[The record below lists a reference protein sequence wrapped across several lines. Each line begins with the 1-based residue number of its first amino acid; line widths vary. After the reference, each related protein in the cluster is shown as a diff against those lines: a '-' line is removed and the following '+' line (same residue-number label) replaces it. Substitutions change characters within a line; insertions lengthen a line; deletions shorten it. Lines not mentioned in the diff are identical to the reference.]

1 MSNVIRV
8 FVEKR
13 EGFDVEARHMLADLR
28 DNLGLTKLTGL
39 RLLVFP
45 LVSAAVLWGVERCW
59 GHGEGEA
66 VMLVT
71 LLCAIGPSAT
81 TITQLAQMFRSPESR
96 YVSSVNAVTTLLC
109 VVTMPIMILLFQ
121 MLPA

>member
-1 MSNVIRV
+1 
-8 FVEKR
+8 
-13 EGFDVEARHMLADLR
+13 
-28 DNLGLTKLTGL
+28 
-39 RLLVFP
+39 
-45 LVSAAVLWGVERCW
+45 
-59 GHGEGEA
+59 
-66 VMLVT
+66 MLVT

>member
-1 MSNVIRV
+1 MIRV

-45 LVSAAVLWGVERCW
+45 LVSAVVLWGVERCW
-59 GHGEGEA
+59 DHGEGEA

-96 YVSSVNAVTTLLC
+96 YVSSINAVTTLLC

>member
-39 RLLVFP
+39 RLLVRYDIEG
-45 LVSAAVLWGVERCW
+45 LSAEEFIRARGVVFSNTTSGR
-59 GHGEGEA
+59 
-66 VMLVT
+66 
-71 LLCAIGPSAT
+71 IPPPSASSC
-81 TITQLAQMFRSPESR
+81 SPRGSGPG
-96 YVSSVNAVTTLLC
+96 C
-109 VVTMPIMILLFQ
+109 
-121 MLPA
+121 LPPGWYAWRGR